1 MPQNA
6 SRLPGRHFLQIP
18 GPTPLPDRIMRAI
31 DMPLIDQRGPEF
43 SKLAKRVLEGIKT
56 IFKTTQPVIIYTATG
71 TGAWEAALVNT
82 LSPGDRVLMV
92 ETGQFAT
99 LWKVMAER
107 LGLKPEFIK
116 TDWRVGADPKV
127 IEDHLRKDKAHEI
140 KAVCVL
146 HNETATGC
154 LSPIDQI
161 RKAIDAAGHPALFLV
176 DTISSL
182 ASTDYRH
189 DEWGV
194 DVSIGGAQKGL
205 MMPPGM
211 SFNAVSEKA
220 LRASK
225 TAKLPRSFFQWDDM
239 LTMYKQG
246 FFPYTPATQMLY
258 GLDTAIEML
267 HEEGLDNVFAR
278 HDRLGEATRRAVR
291 TWGLEVLCRDADILF
306 ADGHRGAAAGRLR
319 CRSIPRCRAQHVQ
332 HRLRCE
338 LWSVREEVFPH
349 RPHGRYQR
357 CDPDRSAG
365 CYRNGA
371 RGCRRAAQERRRP
384 GGHGLYRVGQ
394 VRRRASCGGVDLPA
408 RLAADALSREGG
420 GQICE
425 VWSALRQR
433 HRGDFV
439 LEGLTRWISP
449 HTTARN

>member
-18 GPTPLPDRIMRAI
+18 GPTPVPDRVLRAI

-43 SKLAKRVLEGIKT
+43 AKMTKRVLEGIKT
-56 IFKTTQPVIIYTATG
+56 IFKTTQPVITYTATG
-71 TGAWEAALVNT
+71 TGAWEAALTNT

-116 TDWRVGADPKV
+116 TDWRVGADPKL
-127 IEDHLRKDKAHEI
+127 IEEHLRKEKAHEI

-146 HNETATGC
+146 HSETATGC
-154 LSPIDQI
+154 LSPIGEI

-182 ASTDYRH
+182 ASADYRH

-194 DVSIGGAQKGL
+194 DVTIGGAQKGL
-205 MMPPGM
+205 MLPPGM

-220 LRASK
+220 LHASK

-258 GLDTAIEML
+258 GLDVSIQML

-278 HDRLGEATRRAVR
+278 HDRLAEATRRAVR
-291 TWGLEVLCRDADILF
+291 AWGLEILCRDPQYYSPSVTAVLLP
-306 ADGHRGAAAGRLR
+306 DGHDADQFRSLALNTFNIAYGASFGPYAKKYSRIGHMGDVNDAMMLGALGATEMALALAGVPHQKGGVQAAMDYIVSTQSAAAR
-319 CRSIPRCRAQHVQ
+319 V
-332 HRLRCE
+332 
-338 LWSVREEVFPH
+338 
-349 RPHGRYQR
+349 
-357 CDPDRSAG
+357 
-365 CYRNGA
+365 
-371 RGCRRAAQERRRP
+371 AAE
-384 GGHGLYRVGQ
+384 
-394 VRRRASCGGVDLPA
+394 
-408 RLAADALSREGG
+408 
-420 GQICE
+420 
-425 VWSALRQR
+425 
-433 HRGDFV
+433 
-439 LEGLTRWISP
+439 
-449 HTTARN
+449 

>member
-1 MPQNA
+1 MPQNT

-18 GPTPLPDRIMRAI
+18 GPTPVPDRVLRAI

-43 SKLAKRVLEGIKT
+43 AKLDKRVLEGIKT

-71 TGAWEAALVNT
+71 TGAWEAALTNT

-127 IEDHLRKDKAHEI
+127 IEEHLRKDKAHEI

-154 LSPIDQI
+154 LSPIGEI
-161 RKAIDAAGHPALFLV
+161 RKAIDAAGHPALLLV

-194 DVSIGGAQKGL
+194 DVTVGGAQKGL

-220 LRASK
+220 LRAVEDGK
-225 TAKLPRSFFQWDDM
+225 AAAIVLPVGRHADDV
-239 LTMYKQG
+239 Q
-246 FFPYTPATQMLY
+246 A
-258 GLDTAIEML
+258 GLLPL
-267 HEEGLDNVFAR
+267 HAG
-278 HDRLGEATRRAVR
+278 
-291 TWGLEVLCRDADILF
+291 DAD
-306 ADGHRGAAAGRLR
+306 ALR
-319 CRSIPRCRAQHVQ
+319 PRCR
-332 HRLRCE
+332 RSRCCTRKVSITS
-338 LWSVREEVFPH
+338 LPAMTAWPR
-349 RPHGRYQR
+349 
-357 CDPDRSAG
+357 
-365 CYRNGA
+365 
-371 RGCRRAAQERRRP
+371 RRAAPCGRGGSKSSAAIRNIIRRRSP
-384 GGHGLYRVGQ
+384 PCCCRTATTPISSAASRSTHSTFPTA
-394 VRRRASCGGVDLPA
+394 RASAP
-408 RLAADALSREGG
+408 SRRN
-420 GQICE
+420 I
-425 VWSALRQR
+425 SASAIWAMSTMR
-433 HRGDFV
+433 
-439 LEGLTRWISP
+439 
-449 HTTARN
+449 